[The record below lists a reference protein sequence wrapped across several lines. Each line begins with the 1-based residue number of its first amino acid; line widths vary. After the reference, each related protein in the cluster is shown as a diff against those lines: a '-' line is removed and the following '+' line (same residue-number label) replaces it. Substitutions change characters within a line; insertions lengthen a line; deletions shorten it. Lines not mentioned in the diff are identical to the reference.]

1 MTYLLPE
8 VFVKQ
13 EAPNPFLVVLRNVF
27 LILLFLATSPLCA
40 QDIVVDENFE
50 NVTLG
55 EVLKKIRSNYKVK
68 IAYDNQLVE
77 KVIVNQRLDKV
88 PLNEALALILA
99 NTALTH
105 QLFHGKIIII
115 PRQAISTSTTP
126 TRFNFNASGV
136 IKDEETGETLP
147 NATVRL
153 TGSNA
158 GTTSN
163 TDGFFTL
170 VRIPND
176 TCSLTIQYLG
186 YLSKK
191 IRLNEVAD
199 LSNISIPLQSDRKV
213 LDVVIITDQYE
224 SPLEVT
230 EKISKSAFDPK
241 ALTSL
246 PSLGGH
252 DIFRTLQLLPG
263 VSGTNE
269 SSAGLVIR
277 GSIPSQNLILLDGF
291 TIYHLDHF
299 FGVFSAINA
308 DIIKDV
314 QIYKGGFDAKYGGRV
329 SGVVDI
335 TGKSGSTNYTKGN
348 FGINMVS
355 TNATIEIPIGQKVS
369 LLFSTR
375 RAYSD
380 IIQSSLYKKL
390 FNISRN
396 NDEQIKRPFENA
408 KLDAIEPQF
417 YFYDFNSKITYRPS
431 RKDNIALSIY
441 GGKDNL
447 SGDKTDSISDVARQ
461 ISFKETLTENTV
473 WGNNGVSIRWGRQWN
488 GKLYSN
494 LKLSG
499 SNFFR
504 TYDFVY
510 NYKLDSTNY
519 NQEGNFDFHQ
529 ENRVDDSNLA
539 IDNEW
544 LISEKITL
552 EFGIS
557 GMAYK
562 IHYKTS
568 ANEQVAD
575 ERNDKGNIGSLYT
588 TAKIN
593 ITKKLSASAG
603 IRSNHHEINQEWYR
617 ELRLGLTYKINSK
630 FNLKSAV
637 GNYYQFVNQVQY
649 DDPYNGIQNFWA
661 FSNKDGIPIVK
672 SNHYVLG
679 ATYKVGD
686 FLFDVEAYY
695 KDLEGVVEFNPV
707 PYFVKE
713 GFLDEGL
720 FINGKGRMSGVDFL
734 LQKEAGIYKG
744 WLSYSWSKSLNSFPT
759 IENGA
764 FFPALQD
771 QRHEIK
777 LVNMLKLSR
786 WDLSSSWVYGSGR
799 PFPKYDITYYKDA
812 AGKIEDFAVTKDRT
826 NYSRLPAYHR
836 LDVAAAY
843 NFSIGKV
850 TGQVG
855 LSVFNVYGRENVKT
869 RKLSIPF
876 LERTLQTSDQP
887 LPEYRDLVLI
897 SLTPS
902 VFLNVGF

>member
-1 MTYLLPE
+1 MTYVLRQ
-8 VFVKQ
+8 VSVKQ
-13 EAPNPFLVVLRNVF
+13 EAPTSFRVSLTYSL
-27 LILLFLATSPLCA
+27 LILLFLCAGSLSA
-40 QDIVVDENFE
+40 QDIIIHENFE
-50 NVTLG
+50 NVTLSK
-55 EVLKKIRSNYKVK
+55 VLKKIRDDYNVK
-68 IAYDNQLVE
+68 IAYDNALVE
-77 KVIVNQRLDKV
+77 NIIINQRLENITLV
-88 PLNEALALILA
+88 EALTRILS
-99 NTALTH
+99 TTGLTH
-105 QLFHGKIIII
+105 QLLNGKIIII
-115 PRQAISTSTTP
+115 PRQAETVNTVP
-126 TRFNFNASGV
+126 QRFNFNASGI

-147 NATVRL
+147 NATIYL
-153 TGSNA
+153 TGTNA

-170 VRIPND
+170 MHIPDD
-176 TCSLTIQYLG
+176 TCSLTINYLG
-186 YLSKK
+186 YVSKK
-191 IRLNEVAD
+191 IRLNEVTD
-199 LSNISIPLQSDRKV
+199 LSSLSIPLQSDRKL

-224 SPLEVT
+224 SPLAVT

-246 PSLGGH
+246 PSLGEH

-308 DIIKDV
+308 DFIKDV

-335 TGKSGSTNYTKGN
+335 TGKSGSTTKTKGN

-355 TNATIEIPIGQKVS
+355 TNATIEVPVGKKVS

-390 FNISRN
+390 FSIARH

-408 KLDAIEPQF
+408 KLDAIEPKF

-447 SGDKTDSISDVARQ
+447 SGDKTDSISDITRQ
-461 ISFKETLTENTV
+461 ISFKETLTESTV
-473 WGNNGVSIRWGRQWN
+473 WGNNGVSLRWGRQWN
-488 GKLYSN
+488 GKFYTN

-504 TYDFVY
+504 TYDFKY
-510 NYKLDSTNY
+510 QYKLDSTNFI
-519 NQEGNFDFHQ
+519 QEGNIDFIQ

-539 IDNEW
+539 IDHEW
-544 LISEKITL
+544 LISEKVTL

-557 GMAYK
+557 GMEYK
-562 IHYKTS
+562 IHYKTA

-575 ERNDKGNIGSLYT
+575 ERNDKGNVGSLYT

-593 ITKKLSASAG
+593 LTNRLNASIG
-603 IRSNHHEINQEWYR
+603 IRSNHHEINQEWYS
-617 ELRLGLTYKINSK
+617 EPRLSLSYKINNK

-637 GNYYQFVNQVQY
+637 GRYYQFVNQIQY

-661 FSNKDGIPIVK
+661 FSNNDGVPVVQ
-672 SNHYVLG
+672 SNHYIVG
-679 ATYKVGD
+679 ATYKAGD

-707 PYFVKE
+707 PYFVKD
-713 GFLDEGL
+713 GFLDPGL
-720 FINGKGRMSGVDFL
+720 FINGKGRMSGIDFL
-734 LQKEAGIYKG
+734 IQKEAGIYKG
-744 WLSYSWSKSLNSFPT
+744 WLGYSWSKSLHSFPA

-764 FFPALQD
+764 FFPSLQD
-771 QRHEIK
+771 QPHEIK
-777 LVNMLKLSR
+777 FVNMLRLGQ

-799 PFPKYDITYYKDA
+799 PFPEYDIIYFTDA
-812 AGKIEDFAVTKDRT
+812 DGNVEDFAVIKDRR

-843 NFSIGKV
+843 NFSIGKC

-855 LSVFNVYGRENVKT
+855 LSVFNVYGRENIKT

-876 LERTLQTSDQP
+876 LERTLQTPNQP

-897 SLTPS
+897 SFTPS
-902 VFLNVGF
+902 VFFNIGF